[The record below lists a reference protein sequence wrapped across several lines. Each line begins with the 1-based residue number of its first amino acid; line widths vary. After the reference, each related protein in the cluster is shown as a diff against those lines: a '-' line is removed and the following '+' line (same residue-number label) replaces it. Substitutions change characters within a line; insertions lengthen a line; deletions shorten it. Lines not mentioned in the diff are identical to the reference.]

1 MDGKVLHTGA
11 NELFGVRL
19 RVANKITQEEI
30 RNATGLR
37 DWEKAQALVRD
48 WEAEGQLL
56 VETENVGAGS
66 SSFPRN
72 EGYAR
77 GTWKDQRG

>member
-1 MDGKVLHTGA
+1 MDGKILHTGA

-37 DWEKAQALVRD
+37 DWEKA
-48 WEAEGQLL
+48 
-56 VETENVGAGS
+56 
-66 SSFPRN
+66 
-72 EGYAR
+72 
-77 GTWKDQRG
+77 